1 MTTIAFQDGKP
12 LLRDGKVGVG
22 QNCCCDPPG
31 CFRCIRDGE
40 WDCQYTTQETCED
53 CTRTYTCQE
62 ARQTECDGDCPE
74 GFTPG
79 DPVTVQV
86 EPTPGCGGWNGY
98 WASTAHAIATVGCG
112 QILSVAIDP
121 AYHGEYSPPSGFARW
136 GRTAPTVTATVTQ
149 SGGSASGAVLAVNLS
164 QSTDSCGFPYW
175 YIESI
180 SVVSPGSGYTM
191 FEPEG
196 NAEITLEDAPG
207 DIEEGYGAYAYVTEV
222 DEDGGIVSVYV
233 SDSYN
238 RWHESAEV
246 PAIITPHTVSIG
258 GGGSGAV
265 VTPVID
271 TNTSSPTFGHITGF
285 TVTNGGSGY
294 ASLCTRSRSV
304 ASCDECPPRTSPEYA
319 FCNTFVADDG
329 KPCGTW
335 TPGFPGVE
343 PPCCDSCLVRP
354 NPPWPPSPTRT
365 CVPTLNVEENT
376 SDYIKTSS
384 VSGPPPSW
392 YGAIPWNE
400 AWLSEHSACTFV
412 WVQDYVSQTNETG
425 TYCAFA
431 LQFVVYD
438 ANGYVNPNYQPPQ
451 GCELN
456 GGGVYCHVYNRKY
469 WVRYRLFL
477 VDCRTKTMSDV
488 TADAFSEPIEWEG
501 CLVPS
506 ERFYCTEFSVFPNC
520 LRPACS
526 PPQSDCAGANPGF
539 LSAEP
544 TLECGE

>member
-1 MTTIAFQDGKP
+1 MTQITFQDGKP
-12 LLRDGKVGVG
+12 VLRDGKVGTG
-22 QNCCCDPPG
+22 QGCCCKQD
-31 CFRCIRDGE
+31 CSRCIRNGE
-40 WDCQYTTQETCED
+40 WDCQYTTQESCED
-53 CTRTYTCQE
+53 CTRTYTCDE

-79 DPVTVQV
+79 NPVTVEVQ
-86 EPTPGCGGWNGY
+86 PTAGCGGWNGY
-98 WASTAHAIATVGCG
+98 WASTAYAIATVGCG

-121 AYHGEYSPPSGFARW
+121 TYHSYSPPSGFARW

-149 SGGSASGAVLAVNLS
+149 SGGSASGAVLAVNLA
-164 QSTDSCGFPYW
+164 QSTDYCGFSYW
-175 YIESI
+175 YIDSI
-180 SVVSPGSGYTM
+180 TVVSPGSGYTIY
-191 FEPEG
+191 EPEG

-238 RWHESAEV
+238 RWHESADV
-246 PAIITPHTVSIG
+246 PAIITPHTVNVG

-271 TNTSSPTFGHITGF
+271 TDTGSPTFGHITGF

-294 ASLCTRSRSV
+294 VSLCTRSGSV

-335 TPGFPGVE
+335 TPGFPCVE

-376 SDYIKTSS
+376 SDYEKSS
-384 VSGPPPSW
+384 SISSGPPEW
-392 YGAIPWNE
+392 YGALPWAE
-400 AWLSEHSACTFV
+400 GWLDEHDSCTLV
-412 WVQDYVSQTNETG
+412 WVEDFVIQTNETG
-425 TYCAFA
+425 TYC
-431 LQFVVYD
+431 QD
-438 ANGYVNPNYQPPQ
+438 YVWPGSP
-451 GCELN
+451 GW
-456 GGGVYCHVYNRKY
+456 GGGNFPDGYTSFSPYCYVHSIVPGWLYCRGYAKKY
-469 WVRYRLFL
+469 WTRFRLFL
-477 VDCRTKTMSDV
+477 VDCRDRSMLEV
-488 TADAFSEPIEWEG
+488 TGAAFTEP
-501 CLVPS
+501 V
-506 ERFYCTEFSVFPNC
+506 EFSGCVVDFGVPIGAAQNEGRPLCDPPGDYC
-520 LRPACS
+520 L
-526 PPQSDCAGANPGF
+526 GANPGF
-539 LSAEP
+539 LNAQP
-544 TLECGE
+544 TLECAE

>member
-1 MTTIAFQDGKP
+1 MTQITFQDGKP
-12 LLRDGKVGVG
+12 VMRDGKVGAEQG
-22 QNCCCDPPG
+22 CCCKQD
-31 CFRCIRDGE
+31 CSRCIRNGE
-40 WDCQYTTQETCED
+40 WDCQYTTKETCED
-53 CTRTYTCQE
+53 CTRTYTCDE

-121 AYHGEYSPPSGFARW
+121 AYHEYSPPSGFARW

-175 YIESI
+175 YIDSI
-180 SVVSPGSGYTM
+180 TVVSPGSGYTIY
-191 FEPEG
+191 EPEG

-233 SDSYN
+233 SESNN

-258 GGGSGAV
+258 GGGAGAV

-271 TNTSSPTFGHITGF
+271 TDTGSPTFGHITGF

-294 ASLCTRSRSV
+294 VSLCTRSGSV
-304 ASCDECPPRTSPEYA
+304 ASCDECPPRTLPEYA
-319 FCNTFVADDG
+319 YCFTYVADDG

-335 TPGFPGVE
+335 TPGFPCVE
-343 PPCCDSCLVRP
+343 QLEQPCCDSCLVLP
-354 NPPWPPSPTRT
+354 NPPYPPSPTRT
-365 CVPTLNVEENT
+365 CVPTLNAIEDTANYLKQSYLQPPNIPIAGPIPYT
-376 SDYIKTSS
+376 PGWQ
-384 VSGPPPSW
+384 VSFGD
-392 YGAIPWNE
+392 
-400 AWLSEHSACTFV
+400 CTFV
-412 WVQDYVSQTNETG
+412 WVTDVVTQTSVTG
-425 TYCAFA
+425 KECGII
-431 LQFVVYD
+431 
-438 ANGYVNPNYQPPQ
+438 NGVTQYAV
-451 GCELN
+451 
-456 GGGVYCHVYNRKY
+456 RS

-477 VDCRTKTMSDV
+477 VDCRTRTMRDV
-488 TADAFSEPIEWEG
+488 TGEALTAEYGYAI
-501 CLVPS
+501 CQVPTQNNLPL
-506 ERFYCTEFSVFPNC
+506 CD
-520 LRPACS
+520 
-526 PPQSDCAGANPGF
+526 PPFCNDTQNPGF
-539 LSAEP
+539 LDATP
-544 TLECGE
+544 TLVCQ

>member
-1 MTTIAFQDGKP
+1 MTLITFQDGKP
-12 LLRDGKVGVG
+12 VLRDGKVGTG
-22 QNCCCDPPG
+22 QGCCCKQD
-31 CFRCIRDGE
+31 CSRCIRNGE
-40 WDCQYTTQETCED
+40 WDCQYTTKETCED
-53 CTRTYTCQE
+53 CTRTYTCDE
-62 ARQTECDGDCPE
+62 ARQTECDGDCPD

-79 DPVTVQV
+79 DPMTVQV

-121 AYHGEYSPPSGFARW
+121 AYHEYSPPSGFARW
-136 GRTAPTVTATVTQ
+136 GRTAPTVTANVTQ

-271 TNTSSPTFGHITGF
+271 TNTSSPTFGNITGF

-294 ASLCTRSRSV
+294 VSLCTRSRSV

-335 TPGFPGVE
+335 TPGFPCVE
-343 PPCCDSCLVRP
+343 PPCCDSCLPECSVDINVVESTADYLKQSYGQ
-354 NPPWPPSPTRT
+354 NPENDIFIETIPWVDAFLESIAGFNCTLIWVYDTVVQTNATGEPCGSLNG
-365 CVPTLNVEENT
+365 VPQKA
-376 SDYIKTSS
+376 IR
-384 VSGPPPSW
+384 SW
-392 YGAIPWNE
+392 Y
-400 AWLSEHSACTFV
+400 
-412 WVQDYVSQTNETG
+412 
-425 TYCAFA
+425 
-431 LQFVVYD
+431 
-438 ANGYVNPNYQPPQ
+438 
-451 GCELN
+451 
-456 GGGVYCHVYNRKY
+456 
-469 WVRYRLFL
+469 RYRLFL
-477 VDCRTKTMSDV
+477 IDCRTRTIREV
-488 TADAFSEPIEWEG
+488 TGEALSEELTYTICNYPG
-501 CLVPS
+501 FPVP
-506 ERFYCTEFSVFPNC
+506 
-520 LRPACS
+520 L
-526 PPQSDCAGANPGF
+526 CAGPPFCNDNPNPGF
-539 LSAEP
+539 LNAAP
-544 TLECGE
+544 ALVCP